1 MKEKESKNVDVG
13 KFLLSRLQVAAA
25 RPQEVDKYRVHVEE
39 ADKIVAL
46 LLGLASR
53 LARAEIA
60 SINLK
65 KNWNEDEEV
74 SRAQTASSGPTIQI
88 QPVIVLFQ
96 ANFSSCIFSTLSW

>member
-53 LARAEIA
+53 LARADIA
-60 SINLK
+60 AINLK

-74 SRAQTASSGPTIQI
+74 REEGKLPAQLRLPSEKIPWPERPEGLVCFTK
-88 QPVIVLFQ
+88 
-96 ANFSSCIFSTLSW
+96 

>member
-53 LARAEIA
+53 LARADIA
-60 SINLK
+60 AINLK

-74 SRAQTASSGPTIQI
+74 REEAEIA
-88 QPVIVLFQ
+88 F
-96 ANFSSCIFSTLSW
+96 